1 MSLIELNTAPQRIAD
16 NLGLALGTVLRK
28 IVLDLNTKIVT
39 KCPVDTGRLR
49 ASFQT
54 TIGTPT
60 TTAPPPGAYGP
71 PSPPPARDYD
81 GKSPIFIASALPYAE
96 AIENGHS
103 NQAPTGM
110 VAISVIELEEE
121 LRQL

>member
-1 MSLIELNTAPQRIAD
+1 MSLIELNTAPRRIAD
-16 NLGLALGTVLRK
+16 NLGLALGTVLGK
-28 IVLDLNTKIVT
+28 IVHDLNTKIVT

-49 ASFQT
+49 ASFLT
-54 TIGTPT
+54 TIGAPT
-60 TTAPPPGAYGP
+60 NEAPPPGEYGP
-71 PSPPPARDYD
+71 PSPPKGQKYD
-81 GKSPIFIASALPYAE
+81 GTKPIFIASALAYAE

-103 NQAPTGM
+103 TQAPAGM